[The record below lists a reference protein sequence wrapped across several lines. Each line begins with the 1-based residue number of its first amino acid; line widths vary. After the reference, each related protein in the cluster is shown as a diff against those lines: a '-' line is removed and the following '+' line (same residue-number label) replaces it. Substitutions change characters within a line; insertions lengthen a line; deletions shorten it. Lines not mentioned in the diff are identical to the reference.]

1 MAYLLQRIACVR
13 VVPHAA
19 HGLPRASSQVLV
31 RQYSG
36 VSRNCNRSTVM
47 MLPVFRP
54 DQYNSTS
61 HAVQHKNP
69 QIVFAACISAASVAS
84 YFKLPHTE
92 WYSIPTLVGILFL
105 CYIQYYKTRKRED
118 KEQHKLAN
126 NPDVEVDDYIAYL
139 YQCLPLRTV
148 SKVFGYVSEKELPA
162 PFLRRFLTGY
172 CKYFEVDLDEA
183 CLDDL
188 DSYKTIAEFFQ
199 RELKPS
205 VRVIDNVNPLITPC
219 DGKVLHNGRCVNGYV
234 EQVKGIKYPI
244 EKFLG
249 SAPTLSDPVNNDLF
263 YTVLYLAPG
272 DYHLFHSP
280 CQWTV
285 KKAIHFP
292 GTLMS
297 VNPWVCKVVRGV
309 FTLNERVMLA
319 GEWEHGYFSYTA
331 VGATGVGS
339 IKINFLKELQTNKSG
354 FLWSKDAR
362 DVALEPEKH
371 LEPGDMIGGFNFG
384 STIVLM
390 FEAPKEFQFTCQ
402 NGERVRMGAGLGQ
415 IRSALTLE
423 EEISE
428 VVADCA
434 EQIVQTI
441 SDVADTFTDVAET
454 FTDVAEQTE
463 LISNGIIKT
472 AVELLE
478 PEVEEI
484 KTVICSEEIISNLES
499 VECSKQ

>member
-1 MAYLLQRIACVR
+1 M
-13 VVPHAA
+13 
-19 HGLPRASSQVLV
+19 
-31 RQYSG
+31 
-36 VSRNCNRSTVM
+36 
-47 MLPVFRP
+47 FRP
-54 DQYNSTS
+54 DPYNST
-61 HAVQHKNP
+61 HAVQQKNP

-84 YFKLPHTE
+84 YFKLPHVD
-92 WYSIPTLVGILFL
+92 WFSIPAIVGILFL
-105 CYIQYYKTRKRED
+105 CYIQFNKTRKRED
-118 KEQHKLAN
+118 AVLEKLAE
-126 NPDVEVDDYIAYL
+126 NPDVEVDDYIAYI

-148 SKVFGYVSEKELPA
+148 SRVFGYVSEKELPA
-162 PFLRRFLTGY
+162 PFLKGFLNGY
-172 CKYFEVDLDEA
+172 CKFFEVDLDEA
-183 CLDDL
+183 YLDNL
-188 DSYKTIAEFFQ
+188 ESYKTIAEFFQ
-199 RELKPS
+199 RELKPT

-234 EQVKGIKYPI
+234 EQVKGIKYPV

-297 VNPWVCKVVRGV
+297 VNPFICKLVRGV

-354 FLWSKDAR
+354 FLWSQNDT
-362 DVALEPEKH
+362 DVALDPEKH

-402 NGERVRMGAGLGQ
+402 NGERVRMGAGLGK

-441 SDVADTFTDVAET
+441 TDVAET
-454 FTDVAEQTE
+454 ITDVIEDTE
-463 LISNGIIKT
+463 MISNEIIKT
-472 AVELLE
+472 AVELIEGGEVDLE
-478 PEVEEI
+478 EEKAI
-484 KTVICSEEIISNLES
+484 LEDIISNVAADP